1 MVRLSHLLL
10 PCLALCAALATGMP
24 DASLAQDRKF
34 AEMTFQHLPS
44 LPLDVSRV
52 EVVREYV
59 APGAKP
65 NVDHLFPVPP
75 ADAVA
80 RWAQD
85 RLKPVGRFRLARVIV
100 KDASVTE
107 VPLQKPGGIKSW
119 FTTEQA
125 ERFDATLEVVV
136 EIRSDVGR
144 DAFAAARVKRSQTIE
159 EGASPNQRKELWY
172 TMTERMMGEL
182 DKELERSMRQYL
194 AAYMR

>member
-1 MVRLSHLLL
+1 MRRRTS
-10 PCLALCAALATGMP
+10 LALAPILIAFALIGFGLGSGRA
-24 DASLAQDRKF
+24 DDKKF
-34 AEMTFQHLPS
+34 ADMTFQHLAPLS
-44 LPLDVSRV
+44 LDVQRV
-52 EVVREYV
+52 EVVREYA

-80 RWAQD
+80 RWAQH
-85 RLKPVGRFRLARVIV
+85 RLNPVGRFRLARVVV
-100 KDASVTE
+100 KDASVIE
-107 VPLQKPGGIKSW
+107 VPLQKPGGFKSW

-136 EIRSDVGR
+136 EIRSDAGR

-159 EGASPNQRKELWY
+159 EGASPNQRKEVWY
-172 TMTERMMGEL
+172 AMTERMMGEL

-194 AAYMR
+194 AAYLR

>member
-1 MVRLSHLLL
+1 MLRPRGRLGRLCLLAWLLL
-10 PCLALCAALATGMP
+10 AAAA
-24 DASLAQDRKF
+24 ASAQDRKF
-34 AEMTFQHLPS
+34 AELTFTHLTPLS
-44 LPLDVSRV
+44 LDVQRV
-52 EVVREYV
+52 EVVREY
-59 APGAKP
+59 APPGAKP

-80 RWAQD
+80 RWAGD
-85 RLKPVGRFRLARVIV
+85 RLKPVGRFRLCRVVI
-100 KDASVTE
+100 KDASVVE

-125 ERFDATLEVVV
+125 ERYDAMVEVVV
-136 EIRSDVGR
+136 EIRSDAGR

-172 TMTERMMGEL
+172 TMTERMMAEL

-194 AAYMR
+194 AGYIR